1 MVTPSPGL
9 ATSEPSQTARAS
21 GTAHRPLRRLWDFAE
36 ADHRAAIVGTVLS
49 VLNKFFD
56 VLPELLIGVAV
67 DVVVRGNQSLV
78 ADWFGIEDRWS
89 QLLLLAGI
97 TVVIWVFESITD
109 YASSIVWR
117 NLAQS
122 VEHSARSDLYRHLQT
137 LELAWFEDRSSGGLL
152 SVVNDDV
159 NQLER
164 FLDIGASEVIRTA
177 TNVVLVGAFFFV
189 VSPMLALVAFLPIPL
204 IIAGSLRYQ
213 RRLEPHYAAVRQSVG
228 DLSGTLAN
236 NLGGIAT
243 IRAFVAE
250 EREARRIDELSE
262 DYRDANR
269 RAIKVSSAFVPLIRM
284 AILAAFAI
292 TLLVGGKAAIEG
304 TLAVGLFSTLV
315 FMTQRLLWPL
325 TRMGE
330 VMDLYQR
337 AAASVTR
344 ILDLLAIT
352 PGIRPGAAELA
363 LPVKGAVRFRDVN
376 FAYGATVAA
385 FGDEADRSPPT
396 PVLSGFDLDI
406 APGETHALVGTTGA
420 GKSTVLKLLLRFYEP
435 TGGTISIDGV
445 DTSELGFASLRGAIG
460 YVSQDAFLF
469 DGTVAENLAYGRPD
483 APREELARAAALAE
497 AADFIRALPQG
508 FDTRVGERGQKL
520 SGGQRQR
527 LSIARAIVA
536 DPAILV
542 LDEATSAV
550 DNETEAAIQRS
561 LAKVSAERTTLIIAH
576 RLSTVRW
583 AHAIHVLEAG
593 RIVESG
599 THDELLAHGGM
610 YAALWRV
617 QTGEA
622 ALSGP

>member
-1 MVTPSPGL
+1 MPTQPELTPPG
-9 ATSEPSQTARAS
+9 AAAS
-21 GTAHRPLRRLWDFAE
+21 GSHRPLRRLWDFAE
-36 ADHRAAIVGTVLS
+36 EYHRAAIIGTGLS

-89 QLLLLAGI
+89 QLLVLAGV
-97 TVVIWVFESITD
+97 TVVIWVLESITD

-250 EREARRIDELSE
+250 EREARRVDGLSE
-262 DYRDANR
+262 QYRDANR

-292 TLLVGGKAAIEG
+292 TLLVGGRAAIEG

-337 AAASVTR
+337 AAASVVR
-344 ILDLLAIT
+344 ILNLLAVEQGIS
-352 PGIRPGAAELA
+352 PGTRELPK
-363 LPVKGAVRFRDVN
+363 PVRGAVRFDGVD
-376 FAYGATVAA
+376 FAYGATSATA
-385 FGDEADRSPPT
+385 GESAQAK

-435 TGGTISIDGV
+435 TGGTISIDGI
-445 DTSELGFASLRGAIG
+445 DTAELGFASLRGAIG
-460 YVSQDAFLF
+460 YVSQDTFLF
-469 DGTVAENLAYGRPD
+469 DGTVAENLAYARPD
-483 APREELARAAALAE
+483 APLEELVRAAELAE
-497 AADFIRALPQG
+497 AGDFIRALPQG
-508 FDTRVGERGQKL
+508 YDTKVGERGQKL

-622 ALSGP
+622 ALSGQ

>member
-1 MVTPSPGL
+1 MLTQPGLTSPGV
-9 ATSEPSQTARAS
+9 APSGS
-21 GTAHRPLRRLWDFAE
+21 HPLRRLWNFAQ
-36 ADHRAAIVGTVLS
+36 ADHRAVIVGTVLS

-78 ADWFGIEDRWS
+78 SDWFGIEDRWS
-89 QLLLLAGI
+89 QLLLLAGV

-122 VEHSARSDLYRHLQT
+122 VEHTARSDLYRHLQT

-164 FLDIGASEVIRTA
+164 FLDVGASEVIRTA
-177 TNVVLVGAFFFV
+177 TNVVLVGAFFFI
-189 VSPMLALVAFLPIPL
+189 VSPTLALVAFLPIPL

-213 RRLEPHYAAVRQSVG
+213 RRLEPHYAAVRDSVG
-228 DLSGTLAN
+228 DLSTTLTN

-243 IRAFVAE
+243 IRSFVAE
-250 EREARRIDELSE
+250 EREARRVDRLSE
-262 DYRDANR
+262 NYRDANR

-284 AILAAFAI
+284 AILAAFTV
-292 TLLVGGKAAIEG
+292 TLLVGGRAAIEG
-304 TLAVGLFSTLV
+304 ALAVGLFSTLV

-337 AAASVTR
+337 AAASVVR
-344 ILDLLAIT
+344 ILDLLAVQ
-352 PGIRPGAAELA
+352 PGIRPGARELA
-363 LPVKGAVRFRDVN
+363 APVRGAVRFDRVD
-376 FAYGATVAA
+376 FAYGATAA
-385 FGDEADRSPPT
+385 APGERPEAH

-406 APGETHALVGTTGA
+406 AAGETHALVGTTGA

-435 TGGTISIDGV
+435 TGGTISIDGI
-445 DTSELGFASLRGAIG
+445 DTAELGFASLRGAIG
-460 YVSQDAFLF
+460 YVSQDTFLF

-483 APREELARAAALAE
+483 APREELVRAAELAE
-497 AADFIRALPQG
+497 AGDFIRALPHG
-508 FDTRVGERGQKL
+508 YDTRVGERGQKL

-622 ALSGP
+622 ALSG

>member
-1 MVTPSPGL
+1 MLTQPELAAPGVAPSG
-9 ATSEPSQTARAS
+9 S
-21 GTAHRPLRRLWDFAE
+21 HRPLRRLWDFAE
-36 ADHRAAIVGTVLS
+36 DDHRAAIIGTVLS

-89 QLLLLAGI
+89 QLLLLAGV

-177 TNVVLVGAFFFV
+177 TNVVLVGAFFFI

-213 RRLEPHYAAVRQSVG
+213 RRLEPHYTAVRQSVG

-250 EREARRIDELSE
+250 EREADRIDGLSE
-262 DYRDANR
+262 EYRDANR

-284 AILAAFAI
+284 AILAAFAV
-292 TLLVGGKAAIEG
+292 TLLVGGRAAIEG

-344 ILDLLAIT
+344 ILDLLAVK
-352 PGIRPGAAELA
+352 PGIRPGAGELA
-363 LPVKGAVRFRDVN
+363 LPVKGAVRFSNVS
-376 FAYGATVAA
+376 FAYGGTPQA
-385 FGDEADRSPPT
+385 FGDGDAGRSVAT
-396 PVLSGFDLDI
+396 PVLSGFDLNI

-469 DGTVAENLAYGRPD
+469 DGTVAENLAYARPD

-583 AHAIHVLEAG
+583 AHAIHVLEGG

>member
-1 MVTPSPGL
+1 MAPPPSPSRRD
-9 ATSEPSQTARAS
+9 AP
-21 GTAHRPLRRLWDFAE
+21 HPLRRLWDFAVD
-36 ADHRAAIVGTVLS
+36 DHLAIRMGTALS

-67 DVVVRGNQSLV
+67 DVVVRGNRSLV
-78 ADWFGIEDRWS
+78 ADWFGIEDRWN
-89 QLLLLAGI
+89 QLLVLAAV
-97 TVVIWVFESITD
+97 TVAVWVLESITD
-109 YASSIVWR
+109 YASTIVWR

-122 VEHSARSDLYRHLQT
+122 IEHSARSELYRHLQT

-164 FLDIGASEVIRTA
+164 FLDVGAREVIRTT
-177 TNVVLVGAFFFV
+177 TNVVLVGAFFFI
-189 VSPMLALVAFLPIPL
+189 VSPMLAMVAFLPIPL

-213 RRLEPHYAAVRQSVG
+213 RRLEPHYADVREAVG
-228 DLSGTLAN
+228 DLSGTLTN

-243 IRAFVAE
+243 IRSFVAE
-250 EREARRIDELSE
+250 DREAQRIDGLSE
-262 DYRDANR
+262 RYRDANR

-284 AILAAFAI
+284 AILAAFVV
-292 TLLVGGKAAIEG
+292 TLLVGGKAAIGG
-304 TLAVGLFSTLV
+304 TLAVGVFSTLV

-330 VMDLYQR
+330 VLDLYQR

-344 ILDLLAIT
+344 ILDLLAVQ
-352 PGIRPGAAELA
+352 PGIRPGASTLSR
-363 LPVKGAVRFRDVN
+363 PVRGEVSFQSVD
-376 FAYGATVAA
+376 FAYGAGRDAA
-385 FGDEADRSPPT
+385 EQS
-396 PVLSGFDLDI
+396 PVLSGFNLEV
-406 APGETHALVGTTGA
+406 AAGETHALVGTTGA

-435 TGGTISIDGV
+435 TAGSISIDGI
-445 DTSELGFASLRGAIG
+445 DTAELGFASLRGAIG

-483 APREELARAAALAE
+483 ATLDELANAAELAE
-497 AADFIRALPQG
+497 AAEFIRALPNG

-561 LAKVSAERTTLIIAH
+561 LAKVSVDRTTIIIAH
-576 RLSTVRW
+576 RLSTVRR
-583 AHAIHVLEAG
+583 AHAIHVLEGGHIA
-593 RIVESG
+593 ESG
-599 THDELLAHGGM
+599 THDELLTHGGL

-622 ALSGP
+622 ALAP

>member
-1 MVTPSPGL
+1 MAPP
-9 ATSEPSQTARAS
+9 EPQAQQIPR
-21 GTAHRPLRRLWDFAE
+21 HPLRRLWDFAQD
-36 ADHRAAIVGTVLS
+36 DHRAIRLGAALS

-67 DVVVRGNQSLV
+67 DVVVRGDASLL
-78 ADWFGIEDRWS
+78 ADWLGIDDRWT
-89 QLLLLAGI
+89 QLLVLAAA
-97 TVVIWVFESITD
+97 TVVIWVLESITD
-109 YASSIVWR
+109 YAATLVWR

-122 VEHSARSDLYRHLQT
+122 IEHSARSELYRHLQT

-164 FLDIGASEVIRTA
+164 FLDVGAAEVIRTA

-189 VSPMLALVAFLPIPL
+189 VSPTLALVAFVPIPV
-204 IIAGSLRYQ
+204 IVAGSLRYQ
-213 RRLEPHYAAVRQSVG
+213 RRLEPHYAAVRESVG
-228 DLSGTLAN
+228 DLSGTLTN

-243 IRAFVAE
+243 IKAFVAE
-250 EREARRIDELSE
+250 RREAQRVDGLSAQ
-262 DYRDANR
+262 YRDANH

-284 AILAAFAI
+284 AILAAFVV
-292 TLLVGGKAAIEG
+292 TLLVGGRAAIAG
-304 TLAVGLFSTLV
+304 TLAVGVFSTLV

-330 VMDLYQR
+330 VLDLYQR
-337 AAASVTR
+337 AAASVVR
-344 ILDLLAIT
+344 ILDLLEVT
-352 PGIRPGAAELA
+352 PGIISGTRRLVA
-363 LPVKGAVRFRDVN
+363 PVRGDVVFRDVD
-376 FAYGATVAA
+376 FVYGVERDTEMELAGGEPPRRTLPVLAGFNLDVAA
-385 FGDEADRSPPT
+385 
-396 PVLSGFDLDI
+396 
-406 APGETHALVGTTGA
+406 GETHALVGTTGA

-435 TGGTISIDGV
+435 TGGSITIDGV
-445 DTSELGFASLRGAIG
+445 DTAELGFASLRGAIG

-469 DGTVAENLAYGRPD
+469 DGTVAENLAYARPD
-483 APREELARAAALAE
+483 AGRDELIRAAELAE
-497 AADFIRALPQG
+497 AAGFIRALPEG

-561 LAKVSAERTTLIIAH
+561 LAKVSIDRTTIIIAH
-576 RLSTVRW
+576 RLSTVRR
-583 AHAIHVLEAG
+583 AHAIHVLEGG
-593 RIVESG
+593 RIAESG
-599 THDELLAHGGM
+599 THDELLEHGGL

-622 ALSGP
+622 ALNAG